1 MEKNSAYEFAYKKK
15 SSTID
20 KRALRLHRRSVE
32 WKSNRDERLNSARNL
47 ESLSPLQE
55 ISHNSTVNQ
64 NYEGKTP
71 SKTNVESC
79 KVTKSQVKGSV
90 KENQQK
96 VIKDKLAKWKAEKEL
111 KKKLAAQEKA
121 KNQPFKV
128 THVDYKELNKIRKQ
142 AKVDKS
148 IQPPPTNRSQSK
160 DTVKPVVRTKAQVKP
175 SVIGKTSAR
184 PVPTKPVQTTK
195 TSNRGQLNKVTKPT
209 TRSQNKSAQSKTTKE
224 KPNLH
229 VDLHKV
235 STLRGQS
242 FAPEEFTF
250 TAPSNLSSFV
260 FKPLSPSTAAN
271 FLNPC
276 QDAGASFIGTHPK
289 RCSTPKSS
297 DNVKKEM
304 QNDSNMETT
313 QNEQTFKG
321 DTDETLKSDVTV
333 QDDISVE
340 KDKLKPGRQKTPV
353 RRRTRSQKIAECT
366 ESLNESSRSGARSQ
380 DRSSRPLSQG
390 KRTLDRSTNRRLSHG
405 NKDRSLSIPRTRSSA
420 TNTPR
425 SSSVKRSRVD
435 NEHNDEERATKRSK
449 SVHVETPKNV
459 KKETPKSIHI
469 KTPGNSVKTET
480 PIQSVDTHSPA
491 KPVDYQSPG
500 KSVKT
505 QSPVNTETKD
515 TSPKESVMETETA
528 EEPINKP
535 VMNLQ
540 ETITEEKKS
549 TPKRRSMRIS
559 RKSLSQSII
568 IAEPTK
574 EESGKTEML
583 DDVFETTENDEKAG
597 NIEESKEKKDNVEAV
612 AHKTPLGRRKSV
624 RRSLHSRTVT
634 DDKGSAVPS
643 EPSQQNLTDDTE
655 VNEENVHPSKRIT
668 RSTKRRSFSS
678 VEFAKPSADSIVLS
692 AKRTANKKKRRKT
705 VYDHTVV
712 KSPEEWIKLLQD
724 SPMVEMN
731 RRTLR
736 IKTPPPPALDFDLDL
751 DELEENN
758 PNKILNF
765 SNCEDKENI
774 PTVQDDQVVE
784 METNDVDQIEQ
795 QKTSPQTY
803 DTQELQVDEVS
814 TTQESEKMEEGNT
827 EEHDVAYF
835 RQLLKSQTD
844 RLNKLCQKWD
854 DIDTSNLSEDVNG
867 QLRTVVGQAQLLIAQ
882 RFKQFNGLVDNCEF
896 KQGEKETTCTD
907 LQGFW
912 EMIYFQ
918 VEDVNQKFID
928 LDKLKANNWDLSS
941 IQPKKQVIKKKVATK
956 AVVKKAV
963 KSKFSA
969 FRAQMKNKNSASEDK
984 TFDFGFFKVQSPVKS
999 PKPHCAAGSPRQMPR
1014 PEVEVKIDTVENT
1027 ESTDSSDQTNTALS
1041 ANSTP
1046 NNKLT
1051 PTVAMDDLTTP
1062 IMTPL
1067 KRKSYLPNVPSPLL
1081 QDITPQPRATRSSAY
1096 RKTPLPKNL
1105 LSDVDDNVIL
1115 EEQLTTIAED
1125 LANDLSEKKTIDFS
1139 DDAPESSPATKS
1151 ERITRVQSESKPRR
1165 RSLRTRKSVSFCDSV
1180 IVPDE
1185 EEVQPTED
1193 PFSKYLQPM
1202 TPRMS
1207 MAPKGYSVLDAIP
1220 DDSFTAQAEAGS
1232 DTVFSPAALNSSH
1245 NDSSTGQNR
1254 TRHSSLKQL
1263 PTRERRRS
1271 SRKSVQFMSPKP
1283 QESENINDDILTTPP
1298 SSRPTLSN
1306 TSTPDS
1312 SDNEVNRFSS
1322 LNIGFTPVA
1331 KSTRPSLLFTPPRE
1345 ADSSLSVT
1353 ADVPIGQLISF
1364 TP

>member
-55 ISHNSTVNQ
+55 ISHNATVNQ

-79 KVTKSQVKGSV
+79 KVTKSQVKDNV

-96 VIKDKLAKWKAEKEL
+96 LIKDKLAKWKAEKEL

-121 KNQPFKV
+121 KNKPFKV

-142 AKVDKS
+142 AKIEKS
-148 IQPPPTNRSQSK
+148 IQPPQTNMSQSK
-160 DTVKPVVRTKAQVKP
+160 GPAKPVVRTKATVKP
-175 SVIGKTSAR
+175 SVIAKISK
-184 PVPTKPVQTTK
+184 PVPTKPSQITK
-195 TSNRGQLNKVTKPT
+195 TSNRGQLNKVSMPT
-209 TRSQNKSAQSKTTKE
+209 TRSQNRSAQSKTTKE

-260 FKPLSPSTAAN
+260 FKPLSPSAAAN
-271 FLNPC
+271 FLNPG

-297 DNVKKEM
+297 DNVKEEM
-304 QNDSNMETT
+304 QNDFNEET

-321 DTDETLKSDVTV
+321 DTDETISNVTV
-333 QDDISVE
+333 QNGDISAE
-340 KDKLKPGRQKTPV
+340 QDKSKPGRQKSPV
-353 RRRTRSQKIAECT
+353 RRRTRSQKKAECT
-366 ESLNESSRSGARSQ
+366 ESLNASSRCGTRSTERSQ

-390 KRTLDRSTNRRLSHG
+390 KRTLDRSSNRRLSHG
-405 NKDRSLSIPRTRSSA
+405 SKDRSLSNPRTRSA
-420 TNTPR
+420 VTNTPR

-435 NEHNDEERATKRSK
+435 NDHIHEERASKRSK
-449 SVHVETPKNV
+449 SAHVETPKSNQG
-459 KKETPKSIHI
+459 ETPKSG
-469 KTPGNSVKTET
+469 K
-480 PIQSVDTHSPA
+480 SVDTP
-491 KPVDYQSPG
+491 
-500 KSVKT
+500 KSVDT
-505 QSPVNTETKD
+505 QSTVKPVNTEKKD
-515 TSPKESVMETETA
+515 TSPKQSVMETEAA

-540 ETITEEKKS
+540 ETVSEENKS

-574 EESGKTEML
+574 ESGKMEFL
-583 DDVFETTENDEKAG
+583 DDVFETNEKDEKASS
-597 NIEESKEKKDNVEAV
+597 IEESKDHKDNVELV
-612 AHKTPLGRRKSV
+612 VNKTTMSRRKSV
-624 RRSLHSRTVT
+624 RRSLHSKTVT
-634 DDKGSAVPS
+634 DDEGSVIPS
-643 EPSQQNLTDDTE
+643 EPSQQNQTEETE
-655 VNEENVHPSKRIT
+655 VNDENLHPSKRIT

-705 VYDHTVV
+705 VYDHTIV

-731 RRTLR
+731 RRTPKV
-736 IKTPPPPALDFDLDL
+736 KTPPPPALDFDLDL

-758 PNKILNF
+758 PNKVLNF
-765 SNCEDKENI
+765 SHCEDNENK
-774 PTVQDDQVVE
+774 PTIQDDQVVE

-795 QKTSPQTY
+795 LKTSPQNY
-803 DTQELQVDEVS
+803 DAQELQVDEVS
-814 TTQESEKMEEGNT
+814 TTQESDKMEEGNT

-835 RQLLKSQTD
+835 RQLLKSQTE
-844 RLNKLCQKWD
+844 RLNQLCQKWD
-854 DIDTSNLSEDVNG
+854 DINTSNLSEDVEG

-882 RFKQFNGLVDNCEF
+882 RFKQFRGLVDNCEF

-941 IQPKKQVIKKKVATK
+941 IQPKKQIIKKKVAPK
-956 AVVKKAV
+956 AVVKKPV

-969 FRAQMKNKNSASEDK
+969 FRAQMKNKSIAAEDK

-1014 PEVEVKIDTVENT
+1014 PEIEVKIDTVENT
-1027 ESTDSSDQTNTALS
+1027 QSTDSSNQTNTALT

-1051 PTVAMDDLTTP
+1051 PTVTSDDQLTTP

-1096 RKTPLPKNL
+1096 RKTPLPKNI

-1115 EEQLTTIAED
+1115 EEKLTTIAKD
-1125 LANDLSEKKTIDFS
+1125 LANNLLEKKTIDFT
-1139 DDAPESSPATKS
+1139 DDALESSPATKS
-1151 ERITRVQSESKPRR
+1151 ERVIKVQSESKPRR

-1185 EEVQPTED
+1185 DEVQPSED

-1220 DDSFTAQAEAGS
+1220 DDDSFTAHAEAGS
-1232 DTVFSPAALNSSH
+1232 DTVFSPALNNSSH

-1271 SRKSVQFMSPKP
+1271 SRKSVQFMSPKT
-1283 QESENINDDILTTPP
+1283 QECENISDDVLTTPP

-1312 SDNEVNRFSS
+1312 SDGEINRFSS

-1331 KSTRPSLLFTPPRE
+1331 KSTRPSLLFTPPRDE
-1345 ADSSLSVT
+1345 DASLSVT